1 MPGERR
7 GADCGMRFG
16 IYMRSVRSGRGAEK
30 VASLVAM
37 GLAARG
43 HRVDLLLEER
53 SGQLTQLA
61 EDAGVAI
68 RDLRAGP
75 RAPAR
80 ERALQLAAL
89 AGVLSSPAGWRN
101 AGFRGLWPLVQIA
114 LGDDPPVA
122 ALLRYVRRDRPD
134 AILAFLNYPNFAL
147 MLASRLAPR
156 KTRWLVSVR
165 NHVSTSSANAHSRW
179 NRSIPDLMR
188 RCLHFADRIVA
199 PSQGVADDI
208 VDITGLPRER
218 VRVIHNPVSSNVP
231 LLAKE
236 PVAHPFFEEAGVP
249 VLVAAGKLKP
259 QKDFETLLR
268 AFRIARR
275 ARPMRLI
282 ILGGGD
288 PAALRALAVELG
300 VAADVDWPGHVENPY
315 AWLRRASVYV
325 LSSAWEGFPNVLLEA
340 LACGCP
346 VVSTDCPSGPAEI
359 LAGGR
364 HGKLVPVGAA
374 GDLAKAI
381 LETLETPPPAE
392 QLRARSREFSMERAI
407 DAYEELLTKP

>member
-1 MPGERR
+1 
-7 GADCGMRFG
+7 MRFG

-30 VASLVAM
+30 VAIHVAM

-53 SGQLTQLA
+53 GGHLTELA
-61 EDAGVAI
+61 QDAGVAI
-68 RDLRAGP
+68 RDLRAEP

-80 ERALQLAAL
+80 ERALQIAAL

-101 AGFRGLWPLVQIA
+101 AGFRGLRPLVQLA

-122 ALLRYVRRDRPD
+122 ALLRYVRRERPD
-134 AILAFLNYPNFAL
+134 AVLAFLNYPNFAL
-147 MLASRLAPR
+147 LLASRLAPR
-156 KTRWLVSVR
+156 ETRWLVSVR
-165 NHVSTSSANAHSRW
+165 NHVSTSSANARSRW

-188 RCLHFADRIVA
+188 RCFHFADRVVA

-218 VRVIHNPVSSNVP
+218 VRVIHNPVSSDVP
-231 LLAKE
+231 LLAKA

-268 AFRIARR
+268 AFRIARD

-282 ILGGGD
+282 ILGEGD
-288 PAALRALAVELG
+288 PTALRALAVELG

-315 AWLRRASVYV
+315 AWFRRASVYV
-325 LSSAWEGFPNVLLEA
+325 LSSAWEGFPNVLVEA

-359 LAGGR
+359 LDGGR

-381 LETLETPPPAE
+381 LETLETPPPVE
-392 QLRARSREFSMERAI
+392 HQLARSREFSMERAI
-407 DAYEELLTKP
+407 DAYEELLTKS